1 MISTRGG
8 TILNRGLEIIFENL
22 AKPGWYILLA
32 LILFTFVALYIIIH
46 YIKRGR
52 DEVAVYD
59 KLFIEIIF
67 IRCYYCSLYYTAYI
81 ILLKIS

>member
-52 DEVAVYD
+52 DEVAVYKLLS
-59 KLFIEIIF
+59 KLFLLGAIIVLF
-67 IRCYYCSLYYTAYI
+67 I
-81 ILLKIS
+81 ILLILSY